1 MKGQARAQCE
11 RLLSQMTWGVET
23 PLGVKGGERMEGL
36 GGQTPILE
44 HGYPLSETSF
54 ESKCYVPWHSQT
66 GTMRLIIR
74 VQQFLANK
82 TPKIG
87 ERRRLIG

>member
-1 MKGQARAQCE
+1 
-11 RLLSQMTWGVET
+11 
-23 PLGVKGGERMEGL
+23 MEGL

-66 GTMRLIIR
+66 GTMRLILGYSNFLQIR
-74 VQQFLANK
+74 LRKSGRGEGLLAD
-82 TPKIG
+82 
-87 ERRRLIG
+87 RRVDVEL

>member
-82 TPKIG
+82 TLKIG

>member
-1 MKGQARAQCE
+1 
-11 RLLSQMTWGVET
+11 
-23 PLGVKGGERMEGL
+23 MEGL

-82 TPKIG
+82 TLKIG